1 MLSPGY
7 MEELLIFYAP
17 SFAPSFVVKM
27 LPCLNTVREESEIS
41 ADAVPFL
48 LAFELE
54 VSPEFTFYYDV

>member
-1 MLSPGY
+1 
-7 MEELLIFYAP
+7 
-17 SFAPSFVVKM
+17 M